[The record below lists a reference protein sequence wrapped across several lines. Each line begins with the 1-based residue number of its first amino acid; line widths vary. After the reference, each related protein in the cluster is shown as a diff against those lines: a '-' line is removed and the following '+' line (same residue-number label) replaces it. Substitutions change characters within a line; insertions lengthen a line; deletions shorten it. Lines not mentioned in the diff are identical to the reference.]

1 MSASILKEKVCQA
14 VELEIHSE
22 VEMCEITDDVYLE
35 IASRYILYLIGNKHY
50 EYKWKKKKLFTK
62 KILFWDFISN
72 FYTILGIWYKI
83 IQI

>member
-50 EYKWKKKKLFTK
+50 EYK
-62 KILFWDFISN
+62 
-72 FYTILGIWYKI
+72 
-83 IQI
+83 